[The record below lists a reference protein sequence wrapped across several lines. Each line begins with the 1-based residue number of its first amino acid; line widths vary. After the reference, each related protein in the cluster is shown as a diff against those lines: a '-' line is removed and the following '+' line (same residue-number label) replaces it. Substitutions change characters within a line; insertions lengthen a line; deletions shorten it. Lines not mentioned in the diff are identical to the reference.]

1 MLYKHMIK
9 KERAKIFEQFL
20 EDKYPVVV
28 CSLNYLTPF
37 QLLTATILSAQCTDA
52 RVNIVTKD
60 LFAAYPDAFALADAD
75 IPDVEKLIKSTG
87 MYKMKSKNI
96 VGMAKMLVEKH
107 GGEVPQDMDDL
118 LALPGVGRKTA
129 NVVRGNLWK
138 KPGVVVDTHVKRI
151 AKRIGLTNNTDPEK
165 VEKDL
170 EKIIDGEKHCDWCH
184 RVIYFGREICTARS
198 PKCDQCGVSNACK
211 YYSTL

>member
-1 MLYKHMIK
+1 MTR
-9 KERAKIFEQFL
+9 KERTEIFEQFL
-20 EDKYPVVV
+20 EEKYPTVV
-28 CSLNYLTPF
+28 CSLNYTTPF

-60 LFAAYPDAFALADAD
+60 LFEKYPDAFALANAELE
-75 IPDVEKLIKSTG
+75 DVEKLIKSTG

-96 VGMAKMLVEKH
+96 VSMAKSLVEKH
-107 GGEVPQDMDDL
+107 GGEVPEEMDEL
-118 LALPGVGRKTA
+118 LALAGVGRKTA

-151 AKRIGLTNNTDPEK
+151 TKRIGLTNNTDPEK

-170 EKIIDGEKHCDWCH
+170 EKLIKGEKHCDWCH
-184 RVIYFGREICTARS
+184 RIIYFGREICTARS
-198 PKCDQCGVSNACK
+198 PKCEQCGVSHVCK

>member
-1 MLYKHMIK
+1 MTK

-20 EDKYPVVV
+20 TERYPVVV
-28 CSLNYLTPF
+28 CSLNFKTDF

-52 RVNIVTKD
+52 RVNIVTAK
-60 LFAAYPDAFALADAD
+60 LFAEYPDAFSLAEAEHGNVAA
-75 IPDVEKLIKSTG
+75 IIKSTG
-87 MYKMKSKNI
+87 MFNMKTKNI
-96 VGMAKMLVEKH
+96 IAMARILTEKYS
-107 GGEVPQDMDDL
+107 GEIPKEMDEL

-138 KPGVVVDTHVKRI
+138 MPGVVVDTHVKRI
-151 AKRIGLTNNTDPEK
+151 SKRVGLTNNTDPEK

-170 EKIIDGEKHCDWCH
+170 EKLIKGENHCDWCH
-184 RVIYFGREICTARS
+184 RVIYFGREVCTARK
-198 PKCDQCGVSNACK
+198 PKCSECGVKDACR